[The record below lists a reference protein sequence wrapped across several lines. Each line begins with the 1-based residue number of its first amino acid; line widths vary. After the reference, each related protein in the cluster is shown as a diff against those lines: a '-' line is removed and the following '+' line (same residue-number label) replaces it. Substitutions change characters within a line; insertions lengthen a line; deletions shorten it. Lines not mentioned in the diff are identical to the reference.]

1 MQFIDYNFVSDDVA
15 KNIMESYGYEVP
27 AKDEVVSED
36 VAAPELPDYV
46 CVVNETTY
54 ALCEGVEEVD
64 GQLFIPVMEV
74 NSELHEALADNDTTL
89 LESVE
94 MDDASYEFG
103 DIFEDEQTGEMFI
116 AINEMSAERIG
127 SVTGKALST
136 GEGVNQKKTPAQVQ
150 AQVNRINDLA
160 SGQDVSKGAH
170 ATSTQKNTQNKE
182 MANRGYSP
190 NENEGTKEAG
200 RIKTPSVVD
209 MADNRDTKDLPLSAA
224 KTESDRATHNRN
236 LQRAR

>member
-27 AKDEVVSED
+27 EKDEVVSED

-74 NSELHEALADNDTTL
+74 KAELHEALAENDTTL

-94 MDDASYEFG
+94 MGETSYTFG
-103 DIFEDEQTGEMFI
+103 DIFEDEQTGEVFI
-116 AINEMSAERIG
+116 AINEAVPTQAALAKQKLKNRELNRSG
-127 SVTGKALST
+127 VKADKL
-136 GEGVNQKKTPAQVQ
+136 Q
-150 AQVNRINDLA
+150 ATDN
-160 SGQDVSKGAH
+160 
-170 ATSTQKNTQNKE
+170 TSTT
-182 MANRGYSP
+182 
-190 NENEGTKEAG
+190 
-200 RIKTPSVVD
+200 V
-209 MADNRDTKDLPLSAA
+209 
-224 KTESDRATHNRN
+224 
-236 LQRAR
+236 

>member
-15 KNIMESYGYEVP
+15 KNIMESYGYDVP
-27 AKDEVVSED
+27 EKDEVVSED

-74 NSELHEALADNDTTL
+74 NSELHEALAENETTL

-94 MDDASYEFG
+94 MDDTSYEFG

-116 AINEMSAERIG
+116 AINEMRNSTAIDKAVGAVKGDGTTNVNPDKSDEDVNKQVTRIRGEVAKREQRNQMGHSNVSPNAGQNREEAGYKEAFNAPKKERG
-127 SVTGKALST
+127 NAY
-136 GEGVNQKKTPAQVQ
+136 VQ
-150 AQVNRINDLA
+150 
-160 SGQDVSKGAH
+160 GA
-170 ATSTQKNTQNKE
+170 KNT
-182 MANRGYSP
+182 G
-190 NENEGTKEAG
+190 
-200 RIKTPSVVD
+200 I
-209 MADNRDTKDLPLSAA
+209 
-224 KTESDRATHNRN
+224 
-236 LQRAR
+236 

>member
-27 AKDEVVSED
+27 DKDEVVSED

-74 NSELHEALADNDTTL
+74 KAELHEALAENDTTL

-94 MDDASYEFG
+94 MDDTSYTFG
-103 DIFEDEQTGEMFI
+103 DIFEDEKTGEMFI
-116 AINEMSAERIG
+116 AINEQLSPEEYKKQSAAYQAEVEAGTKPRTGNHRPGYDKYRAERDGVQG
-127 SVTGKALST
+127 SGDKAQTGGGTSFTRDLTNKDKGSM
-136 GEGVNQKKTPAQVQ
+136 NPKT
-150 AQVNRINDLA
+150 
-160 SGQDVSKGAH
+160 
-170 ATSTQKNTQNKE
+170 
-182 MANRGYSP
+182 
-190 NENEGTKEAG
+190 
-200 RIKTPSVVD
+200 
-209 MADNRDTKDLPLSAA
+209 
-224 KTESDRATHNRN
+224 
-236 LQRAR
+236 

>member
-27 AKDEVVSED
+27 AKEEVVSED

-74 NSELHEALADNDTTL
+74 KAELHEALAENETTL

-94 MDDASYEFG
+94 MGETSYTFG
-103 DIFEDEQTGEMFI
+103 DIFEDEKTGEMFI
-116 AINEMSAERIG
+116 AINEMSDDSVNNKLGPAVKAANHPLPGTAEENEPVGKNEGGVNPNKTRGQVMDQAERIAVHQ
-127 SVTGKALST
+127 SKQRQS
-136 GEGVNQKKTPAQVQ
+136 NRFPA
-150 AQVNRINDLA
+150 
-160 SGQDVSKGAH
+160 KG
-170 ATSTQKNTQNKE
+170 
-182 MANRGYSP
+182 
-190 NENEGTKEAG
+190 
-200 RIKTPSVVD
+200 
-209 MADNRDTKDLPLSAA
+209 
-224 KTESDRATHNRN
+224 
-236 LQRAR
+236 

>member
-27 AKDEVVSED
+27 NKDEVVSED

-94 MDDASYEFG
+94 MDNTSYEFG

-116 AINEMSAERIG
+116 AINE
-127 SVTGKALST
+127 
-136 GEGVNQKKTPAQVQ
+136 
-150 AQVNRINDLA
+150 
-160 SGQDVSKGAH
+160 
-170 ATSTQKNTQNKE
+170 
-182 MANRGYSP
+182 
-190 NENEGTKEAG
+190 
-200 RIKTPSVVD
+200 
-209 MADNRDTKDLPLSAA
+209 A
-224 KTESDRATHNRN
+224 KVEETTEDEE
-236 LQRAR
+236 

>member
-27 AKDEVVSED
+27 DKDEVVSED

-74 NSELHEALADNDTTL
+74 KAELHEALAENDTTL

-94 MDDASYEFG
+94 MEDTSYTFG
-103 DIFEDEQTGEMFI
+103 DIFEDEKTGETFI
-116 AINEMSAERIG
+116 AINE
-127 SVTGKALST
+127 ALAPT
-136 GEGVNQKKTPAQVQ
+136 Q
-150 AQVNRINDLA
+150 AQIAKQKLKNRELNR
-160 SGQDVSKGAH
+160 SGVKADKLQATDNTVS
-170 ATSTQKNTQNKE
+170 N
-182 MANRGYSP
+182 
-190 NENEGTKEAG
+190 
-200 RIKTPSVVD
+200 V
-209 MADNRDTKDLPLSAA
+209 
-224 KTESDRATHNRN
+224 
-236 LQRAR
+236 

>member
-27 AKDEVVSED
+27 EKDEVVSED

-74 NSELHEALADNDTTL
+74 KAELHEALAENDTTL

-94 MDDASYEFG
+94 MEDTSYTFG
-103 DIFEDEQTGEMFI
+103 DIFEDEKTGETFI
-116 AINEMSAERIG
+116 AINE
-127 SVTGKALST
+127 ALAPT
-136 GEGVNQKKTPAQVQ
+136 Q
-150 AQVNRINDLA
+150 AQIAKQKLKNRELNR
-160 SGQDVSKGAH
+160 SGVKADKLQATDNTVS
-170 ATSTQKNTQNKE
+170 N
-182 MANRGYSP
+182 
-190 NENEGTKEAG
+190 
-200 RIKTPSVVD
+200 V
-209 MADNRDTKDLPLSAA
+209 
-224 KTESDRATHNRN
+224 
-236 LQRAR
+236 

>member
-27 AKDEVVSED
+27 DKDEVVSED

-74 NSELHEALADNDTTL
+74 KAELHEALAENETTL

-94 MDDASYEFG
+94 MEDTSYTFG
-103 DIFEDEQTGEMFI
+103 DIFEDEKTGEMFI
-116 AINEMSAERIG
+116 EINEVMATPTQKEIAQQKLKNRELNRSG
-127 SVTGKALST
+127 VKADKLRAT
-136 GEGVNQKKTPAQVQ
+136 DN
-150 AQVNRINDLA
+150 
-160 SGQDVSKGAH
+160 
-170 ATSTQKNTQNKE
+170 TSTN
-182 MANRGYSP
+182 
-190 NENEGTKEAG
+190 
-200 RIKTPSVVD
+200 V
-209 MADNRDTKDLPLSAA
+209 
-224 KTESDRATHNRN
+224 
-236 LQRAR
+236 

>member
-74 NSELHEALADNDTTL
+74 KAELHEALAENDTTL

-94 MDDASYEFG
+94 MDDTSYTFG
-103 DIFEDEQTGEMFI
+103 DIFEDEKTGEMFI
-116 AINEMSAERIG
+116 AINEEAGSVSGADTQTQRDNMADHGRRSEAETREISSISNADSPAYKKVLQKRRSERIKSEMG
-127 SVTGKALST
+127 QMIPPRGK
-136 GEGVNQKKTPAQVQ
+136 
-150 AQVNRINDLA
+150 
-160 SGQDVSKGAH
+160 
-170 ATSTQKNTQNKE
+170 
-182 MANRGYSP
+182 
-190 NENEGTKEAG
+190 
-200 RIKTPSVVD
+200 
-209 MADNRDTKDLPLSAA
+209 
-224 KTESDRATHNRN
+224 
-236 LQRAR
+236 

>member
-27 AKDEVVSED
+27 EKDEVVSED

-74 NSELHEALADNDTTL
+74 KAELHEALAENDTTL

-94 MDDASYEFG
+94 MGETSYTFG
-103 DIFEDEQTGEMFI
+103 DIFEDEKTGEMFI
-116 AINEMSAERIG
+116 AINEASSSLSPEKRA
-127 SVTGKALST
+127 ALSKENRKRSRSSLRSEQ
-136 GEGVNQKKTPAQVQ
+136 EGLTTS
-150 AQVNRINDLA
+150 NDTA
-160 SGQDVSKGAH
+160 
-170 ATSTQKNTQNKE
+170 
-182 MANRGYSP
+182 
-190 NENEGTKEAG
+190 
-200 RIKTPSVVD
+200 I
-209 MADNRDTKDLPLSAA
+209 
-224 KTESDRATHNRN
+224 
-236 LQRAR
+236 

>member
-27 AKDEVVSED
+27 DKDEVVSED

-74 NSELHEALADNDTTL
+74 NSELHEALAENETTL

-94 MDDASYEFG
+94 MDDTSYTFG
-103 DIFEDEQTGEMFI
+103 DIFEDEKTGEMFI
-116 AINEMSAERIG
+116 AINEAKLVDSNSAYGKTLQNAKLG
-127 SVTGKALST
+127 SPVLKAR
-136 GEGVNQKKTPAQVQ
+136 KKQ
-150 AQVNRINDLA
+150 ID
-160 SGQDVSKGAH
+160 S
-170 ATSTQKNTQNKE
+170 
-182 MANRGYSP
+182 
-190 NENEGTKEAG
+190 EN
-200 RIKTPSVVD
+200 
-209 MADNRDTKDLPLSAA
+209 AA
-224 KTESDRATHNRN
+224 ESDEE
-236 LQRAR
+236 

>member
-27 AKDEVVSED
+27 EKDEVVSED

-54 ALCEGVEEVD
+54 ALCEGVEEVE

-74 NSELHEALADNDTTL
+74 NSELHEALAENDTTL

-94 MDDASYEFG
+94 MGETSYTFG

-116 AINEMSAERIG
+116 AINEAAGANYE
-127 SVTGKALST
+127 ALRAKR
-136 GEGVNQKKTPAQVQ
+136 Q
-150 AQVNRINDLA
+150 R
-160 SGQDVSKGAH
+160 
-170 ATSTQKNTQNKE
+170 
-182 MANRGYSP
+182 
-190 NENEGTKEAG
+190 
-200 RIKTPSVVD
+200 
-209 MADNRDTKDLPLSAA
+209 AA
-224 KTESDRATHNRN
+224 KTPKEAANVDYDLAHGGEGADK
-236 LQRAR
+236 ARMQDDMDARMKKSKE